1 MKLTTTE
8 KYALAALETNEK
20 VSSLQK
26 QERGICLIASC
37 IWDMIE
43 AEAIVPDT
51 KGKLKVST
59 PLPEKIAYCSSIYE
73 LLAKK
78 PRKPEDVVLEYT
90 HTLTDKRMKALVE
103 SIVDGLARKSVLT
116 VEEQDGLLGTKLCHV
131 EQAVLADDMAAIKNL
146 DGAVTPDQ
154 FMLAI
159 LLLKSGVAK
168 KLLDRE
174 ELSKLKKAANQDK
187 GDFQPYV
194 KNMITMTD
202 TMIYSIIAAFMVTQ

>member
-202 TMIYSIIAAFMVTQ
+202 TMIFSIIAAFMVTQ

>member
-20 VSSLQK
+20 MSSLQK
-26 QERGICLIASC
+26 QERGICLVASC

-59 PLPEKIAYCSSIYE
+59 PLPEKIAYCGSIYE

-78 PRKPEDVVLEYT
+78 SRKPEDVVLEYT

-146 DGAVTPDQ
+146 DGAVSPDQ

-174 ELSKLKKAANQDK
+174 ELSKLKKAAKQDK

-202 TMIYSIIAAFMVTQ
+202 TMISSVIAAFMVTQ

>member
-8 KYALAALETNEK
+8 KYALAALESNEK
-20 VSSLQK
+20 MSSLQK
-26 QERGICLIASC
+26 QERGICLVASC

-43 AEAIVPDT
+43 AEVIVPDT

-59 PLPEKIAYCSSIYE
+59 PLPEKITYCSSIYE

-103 SIVDGLARKSVLT
+103 SIVNGLAGKSALT
-116 VEEQDGLLGTKLCHV
+116 VEEQDGLLSTKLCHV
-131 EQAVLADDMAAIKNL
+131 EQEVLADDMAAIKNL

-174 ELSKLKKAANQDK
+174 ELSKLKKVAKQDR

-202 TMIYSIIAAFMVTQ
+202 SMISSIIAAFMITQ

>member
-187 GDFQPYV
+187 GDFQSYV

-202 TMIYSIIAAFMVTQ
+202 TMISSIIAAFMVTQ